1 MPPRPGAV
9 ASVGRDA
16 AAQGN
21 AGFPHKQRSH
31 PRRVTYSKRA
41 RSVGAASSHHE
52 QGEGMSRAMLNP
64 VGPTRGHGSASTGWT
79 HAAHVFTLARH
90 RRTRPTGRLRD
101 HRRQRAGGVE
111 PEREQ
116 GGGRLAALVGR
127 ALARLPFRC
136 HLGHSACG
144 RDGGDRGWQPG
155 LGVEQADHFANPPD
169 QPHVARHH
177 RCGSRRAHPLA

>member
-116 GGGRLAALVGR
+116 GGGRLAALVAR
-127 ALARLPFRC
+127 ALARLPSDVT
-136 HLGHSACG
+136 SATPPAAATAVTAVG
-144 RDGGDRGWQPG
+144 SQGW
-155 LGVEQADHFANPPD
+155 GVEQADHFANPPD
-169 QPHVARHH
+169 QPHGARHH